1 MLDVGL
7 LPELEQVFS
16 LGFLGQSAER
26 SYTVAGA
33 FVAWVME
40 RWGLPTVQAWYRG
53 EALEALT
60 RTGWNDLDRE
70 FREWLEAKPLPAS
83 GAEYARAKFGRS
95 SVWRRK
101 CPHVVD
107 ALDGAAD
114 RCRDQHRFVAA
125 TDLYDQALARD
136 PDDWRARLG
145 RSWTLLQVGQRQAG
159 LESLTGIEQDE
170 AAPQTWRDRAEDA
183 MGDDALQHGKDLEG
197 ERMFRAV
204 AARTLNEDFARTLEV
219 KALGAGSAQGTRAV
233 IDLLVGEPGR
243 GLDPWLGAV
252 TLAEWATEG
261 HDPLAEYLL
270 GKNLLL
276 HGDWARAALH
286 LDRALAGGAP
296 SERVGRELLRSRA
309 ICGCAMGDNAS
320 LLRARAAIV
329 ANGSP
334 FEEGGGRRAW
344 VLRLVDRCL

>member
-1 MLDVGL
+1 
-7 LPELEQVFS
+7 
-16 LGFLGQSAER
+16 
-26 SYTVAGA
+26 
-33 FVAWVME
+33 
-40 RWGLPTVQAWYRG
+40 
-53 EALEALT
+53 
-60 RTGWNDLDRE
+60 
-70 FREWLEAKPLPAS
+70 
-83 GAEYARAKFGRS
+83 
-95 SVWRRK
+95 
-101 CPHVVD
+101 
-107 ALDGAAD
+107 
-114 RCRDQHRFVAA
+114 
-125 TDLYDQALARD
+125 
-136 PDDWRARLG
+136 
-145 RSWTLLQVGQRQAG
+145 
-159 LESLTGIEQDE
+159 
-170 AAPQTWRDRAEDA
+170 
-183 MGDDALQHGKDLEG
+183 
-197 ERMFRAV
+197 
-204 AARTLNEDFARTLEV
+204 
-219 KALGAGSAQGTRAV
+219 
-233 IDLLVGEPGR
+233 
-243 GLDPWLGAV
+243 LGAV